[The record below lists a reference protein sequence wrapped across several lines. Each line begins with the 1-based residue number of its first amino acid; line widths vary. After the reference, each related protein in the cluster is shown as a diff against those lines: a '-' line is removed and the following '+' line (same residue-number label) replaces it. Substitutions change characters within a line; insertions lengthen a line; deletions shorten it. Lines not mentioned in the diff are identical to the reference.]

1 MILDFNGMRA
11 LVTGGTRGIGRAIVR
26 TLGAGGARIAINYKS
41 RSGPADDLA
50 RELGERHVEHMLLRA
65 DVTQERAVGTMMR
78 RVAESWGG
86 LDLLVV
92 NHGIWEH
99 APFDDMSLAD
109 WRDTI
114 NTNLTGPY
122 ILVREGLALLQKEES
137 NGGTFPKNIIFISS
151 TAGLRGER
159 EYAHYAATKG
169 GMTALMKSLAVEL
182 GPRGIAVNAV
192 APGWI
197 ETDMI
202 IEHLADEG
210 RRAEILAEIPLGRI
224 GRPEDVA
231 SAVAF
236 LASRQASW
244 ISGQSLVVNGGTPL

>member
-11 LVTGGTRGIGRAIVR
+11 LVTGGTRGIGRSIVR

-41 RSGPADDLA
+41 RSAPADELT
-50 RELGERHVEHMLLRA
+50 RELGERHIEHMLLRA
-65 DVTQERAVGTMMR
+65 DVTQERAVGTMIR

-99 APFDDMSLAD
+99 APFREMTLAD

-122 ILVREGLALLQKEES
+122 ILVREALALLEKEETDIS
-137 NGGTFPKNIIFISS
+137 FPKNIIFITS
-151 TAGLRGER
+151 TAGLRGES

-169 GMTALMKSLAVEL
+169 GVTALMKTLAVEL
-182 GPRGIAVNAV
+182 GRRGIAVNAV
-192 APGWI
+192 APGWV
-197 ETDMI
+197 ETEMI
-202 IEHLADEG
+202 AEHLEEEG
-210 RRAEILAEIPLGRI
+210 RRDKIVATIPLGRI
-224 GRPEDVA
+224 GTPEDVA
-231 SAVAF
+231 AAVAF

-244 ISGQSLVVNGGTPL
+244 ISGQTLVVNGGTPL